1 MGWGCE
7 MSEKMQEYQKADNEQ
22 RQARENRAEQSTR
35 EARKARAEQVLCNV
49 LAANY
54 ARQISTPIYSLLK
67 SAVMDFVGLQRLFF
81 KIGVRDFIICEN
93 NGKKQLWFY
102 KGEPSAAY
110 NASIE
115 TLWKIKMPFISVKTH
130 GFIINPLVHY
140 YNGEK
145 ITDTKDISDEFV
157 ELVEQ
162 FKNALKGGEK

>member
-1 MGWGCE
+1 MNDKI
-7 MSEKMQEYQKADNEQ
+7 SQEYQKADNEQ
-22 RQARENRAEQSTR
+22 QKARENRAENQSTR

-54 ARQISTPIYSLLK
+54 ARQISTPIYPLLK
-67 SAVMDFVGLQRLFF
+67 AAVMDFVGLKNLFF
-81 KIGVRDFIICEN
+81 KIGVQDFIICEN
-93 NGKKQLWFY
+93 AGKKQLWFY

-115 TLWKIKMPFISVKTH
+115 TLWKIKMPFISVETH

-140 YNGEK
+140 YNGET

-157 ELVEQ
+157 ELVAQ
-162 FKNALKGGEK
+162 FKDALKGGEK

>member
-22 RQARENRAEQSTR
+22 RQAREKRAEQSTR

-115 TLWKIKMPFISVKTH
+115 TLWKIKMPFISVETH